1 MIVSRPLYRAFKP
14 VAEEKIFS
22 LRSGL
27 ATQYLDMKKLLIQGA
42 NPTNQLI
49 LDTHEQ
55 FQGGY
60 RCVLKIIT
68 PPTLGHVSISDNHL
82 GFDYT
87 PLSTS
92 WIGKDSF
99 SYSVINCFGYE
110 SDAKCC
116 FISIL

>member
-14 VAEEKIFS
+14 GAWEKTFN
-22 LRSGL
+22 LHSGKVS
-27 ATQYLDMKKLLIQGA
+27 QYLDMKKFLIQGA
-42 NPTNQLI
+42 NPTQLGV
-49 LDTHEQ
+49 LDSHEG

-60 RCVLKIIT
+60 RC
-68 PPTLGHVSISDNHL
+68 TLNVVVQPQFGKVTISDNHL

-87 PLSTS
+87 PLSIV

-99 SYSVINCFGYE
+99 SYTISNCFGYE

-116 FISIL
+116 FISIT